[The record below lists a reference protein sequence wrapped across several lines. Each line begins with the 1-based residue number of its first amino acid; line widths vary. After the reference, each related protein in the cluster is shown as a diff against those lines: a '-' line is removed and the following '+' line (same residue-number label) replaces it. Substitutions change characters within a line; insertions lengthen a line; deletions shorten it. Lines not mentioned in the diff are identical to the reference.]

1 MAEPSH
7 AHSTKD
13 SLRHLE
19 GPSTRPNGP
28 SPEAQIA
35 RRHVYYKSRVSS
47 LQQTRQTLRSTPTHL
62 DMSADK
68 SLPKTQNDGPIPA
81 SGTFYPTLPASG
93 GGSQETPKPVPLGLY
108 QTHLRKSAARRR
120 KPRTATYT
128 NGGDNSIK
136 DLQSGSKG
144 S

>member
-35 RRHVYYKSRVSS
+35 RRHLQINHFPKLVRLIYKSGVTVDINSNS
-47 LQQTRQTLRSTPTHL
+47 TLE
-62 DMSADK
+62 
-68 SLPKTQNDGPIPA
+68 NDGPIPA
-81 SGTFYPTLPASG
+81 SGTFYPALPASG
-93 GGSQETPKPVPLGLY
+93 GGSQENPKPVPLGLY

-136 DLQSGSKG
+136 DLQSGSKR